1 MRPRGVASLAL
12 PLVVLAAGFALG
24 AVVLRERVVAVT
36 FQEGGRAFRADDGP
50 WRPTPATLTLQG
62 ASWVRLR
69 VVNRDVHYHALGI
82 LSVEPG
88 DSVEVRPD
96 VCATAWRGPDLVVLV
111 R

>member
-1 MRPRGVASLAL
+1 VRPRGVASLAL
-12 PLVVLAAGFALG
+12 PLFVLAAGFALG
-24 AVVLRERVVAVT
+24 AVVLRERVVMVT
-36 FQEGGRAFRADDGP
+36 FQEGGRAFRADGGP

-82 LSVEPG
+82 LSVAPG

-96 VCATAWRGPDLVVLV
+96 ICATAWRGPDLVVFV